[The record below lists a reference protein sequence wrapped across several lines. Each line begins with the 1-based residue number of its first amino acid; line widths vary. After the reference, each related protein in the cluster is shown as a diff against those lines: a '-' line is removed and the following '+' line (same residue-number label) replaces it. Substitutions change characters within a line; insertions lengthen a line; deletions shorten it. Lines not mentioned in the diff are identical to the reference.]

1 MKAIVQRGYGEPE
14 EVLSLQDVP
23 TPAIKPDELLIRV
36 KATSVHPDVWH
47 LVTGRPYVLRLMGA
61 GVRKPKHRIPGTDLA
76 GVVESVGTS
85 VTGFKA
91 GDEVFGESIKGHQ
104 WINGG
109 AFAEYAAVRGE
120 NLAPKPANVTFEQ
133 AASVPTSGY
142 IALSGLRDQ
151 GKLKAGQKILINGA
165 GGGVG
170 LLAVQIAKAFGT
182 EVSAVDTNSKMG
194 LLRSAGAD
202 HVIDYTEEDFTRG
215 SQRYDLVLD
224 IPGNHPLSAIKHVLM
239 PNGLYVLIAHDGY
252 GRTSGKWFGSLP
264 KVFRLMARTPFDRHM
279 PRSGFSSPSRKETMA
294 LLRDLIEAG
303 KVTPEVGKTFALG
316 EAAQA
321 IRYLAE
327 GLAVGKT
334 VLTV

>member
-1 MKAIVQRGYGEPE
+1 MKAIVQRAYGEPE

-23 TPAIKPDELLIRV
+23 TPTIKPDEVLVRV

-47 LVTGRPYVLRLMGA
+47 VVTGRPYVLRLMGA
-61 GVRKPKHRIPGTDLA
+61 GVRRPKHRIPGTDLA
-76 GVVESVGTS
+76 GVVESVGAD
-85 VTGFKA
+85 VTGFKQ
-91 GDEVFGESIKGHQ
+91 GDEVFGESIKGYQ
-104 WINGG
+104 WTNGG
-109 AFAEYAAVRGE
+109 AFAEYAAVRGD
-120 NLAPKPANVTFEQ
+120 NLALKPANVSFEQ

-142 IALSGLRDQ
+142 IALLGLRDQ
-151 GKLKAGQKILINGA
+151 GMVKVGQKILINGA

-170 LLAVQIAKAFGT
+170 LLAVQVAKAFGA
-182 EVSAVDTNSKMG
+182 EVSAVDTTSKMG

-202 HVIDYTEEDFTRG
+202 HVIDYTQEDFTQG
-215 SQRYDLVLD
+215 TERYDLVLD
-224 IPGNHPLSAIKHVLM
+224 IPGNHPLSAIKHALM
-239 PNGLYVLIAHDGY
+239 PNGLYVIIAHDGY

-279 PRSGFSSPSRKETMA
+279 PRSGFSSASKKDTMA
-294 LLRDLIEAG
+294 VLHDLIEAG
-303 KVTPEVGKTFALG
+303 KVTPVVGKTFPLA

-327 GLAVGKT
+327 GLAVGKI